1 MKKYHNMFL
10 RIVVAVVALHLSMLA
25 SAQDERSSSSM
36 FLTPQTMVNVTVPF
50 YLQDSG
56 KLFPVRWGL
65 DVAWM
70 SEQNIRKGINHIGR
84 ADVTMVRGSFRT
96 KDQLV
101 NDSVLTT
108 DQTTTLQERIRLARI
123 VSDTVEIILNEDQE
137 AGIDSWYGTKGN
149 TNTRRWAQMIDAH
162 VKWIQEKFPRL
173 KVVAIS
179 PFNEP
184 DYSNWGQGS
193 IANMKEIARL
203 LKEEFPRFKDIA
215 ITAGNTLNCD
225 QALSWYNG
233 VKPYV
238 DWGNTHQLAG
248 SFDNYANF
256 FQRVTNDGKYGY
268 ADELH
273 NVGEAMVGAEYGMK
287 AGVWWGFDSR
297 ARGEFCHISNHG
309 SRIGYAE
316 NRSAWTSASVYRDG
330 ETGDVKAFLGSSERQ
345 ANTSAFL
352 FVSRD
357 REVYYD
363 GQGPQREFRM
373 EIPGGNGY
381 QNGQTNAERVIDIVS
396 GEDVPLSVING
407 QYKIMNRATNGVV
420 AQNGVLNGNTN
431 ISQMSYSGK
440 TLQQWNVE
448 PVSPRIGG
456 DYSFL
461 KITSVND
468 GRYLNVLN
476 NSTNAANVI
485 AYNAG
490 CASNEQWYLVYAGNG
505 FYYIKNRESGLYLE
519 LATKSTANGTN
530 IRQNKFGT
538 TDAARQLQQW
548 RFLPL
553 DAPCEQ
559 KAPAAPTALSA
570 KGQQASVA
578 LEWNAN
584 TEDDLVGYMV
594 LRAEAATGEWNT
606 IARKVTQTHYVDNT
620 CRQGVEY
627 IYKVRAFDYSENLS
641 ECSETATATVTGEK
655 GMVANWQFEDNLQDN
670 TDNWFDAIHSS
681 TAVFTDEHKSGG
693 KALNITSGYVRL
705 PYQVGDMEEMTI
717 ALWVNWQNNTSNWT
731 RIFDFGNGT
740 DEYMFLTP
748 SNGTIMRFAIKN
760 GGDEQQV
767 DCRSKLAGKVWKHV
781 AVAIGK
787 EKVSIFIDGEEV
799 ASNANVTIRPR
810 DFRPAL
816 NYIARSQFTNDPGFR
831 GYVDDLRIYN
841 YALTADE
848 LKAVMEDSTSDIRKT
863 MSEQPTDTY
872 YDLNGIKRDSPQR
885 GVNIVKASDGSSRK
899 VIQ

>member
-1 MKKYHNMFL
+1 MKSHNRFFL
-10 RIVVAVVALHLSMLA
+10 ALAFAMVSFVAT
-25 SAQDERSSSSM
+25 AQDERPSSSM
-36 FLTPQTMVNVTVPF
+36 YLKPQASSNVTVPF
-50 YLQDSG
+50 YLQDPG
-56 KLFPVRWGL
+56 KQLPVRWGM

-70 SEQNIRKGINHIGR
+70 NEQNMRKGINHIGKS
-84 ADVTMVRGSFRT
+84 DITIVRGSFRT
-96 KDQLV
+96 RDPLT
-101 NDSVLTT
+101 NDSVLTSN
-108 DQTTTLQERIRLARI
+108 QVSTLQERIRLARL

-137 AGIDSWYGTKGN
+137 AGIDSWYGSKGN
-149 TNTRRWAQMIDAH
+149 TNTKRWAAMINAH
-162 VKWIQEKFPRL
+162 VKWIQEKYPKLR
-173 KVVAIS
+173 VVAVS

-184 DYSNWGQGS
+184 DYSDWGQGS
-193 IANMKEIARL
+193 IANMKEISRL
-203 LKEEFPRFKDIA
+203 LKEEYPRFKDIA

-225 QALSWYNG
+225 QALNWYNG

-309 SRIGYAE
+309 SRIGYGE
-316 NRSAWTSASVYRDG
+316 NRSAWTSASVYRDD

-345 ANTSAFL
+345 ANTSTFL

-363 GQGPQREFRM
+363 GQGPVREFRM
-373 EIPGGNGY
+373 EVPGGTGY

-396 GEDVPLSVING
+396 GEDVPPSVING
-407 QYKIMNRATNGVV
+407 QYKIMNRATNGVM
-420 AQNGVLNGNTN
+420 AQNGVVGGNTN

-440 TLQQWNVE
+440 TVQQWNVE
-448 PVSPRIGG
+448 PVSARIGG
-456 DYSFL
+456 DYSFW

-468 GRYLNVLN
+468 GRYINVLN
-476 NSTNAANVI
+476 NSTIAANVI
-485 AYNAG
+485 AFNAG
-490 CASNEQWYLVYAGNG
+490 CASNEQWFFEYAGNG

-519 LATKSTANGTN
+519 LASKSTANGTN
-530 IRQNKFGT
+530 IRQNKLGT
-538 TDAARQLQQW
+538 TDGARLLQQW

-559 KAPAAPTALSA
+559 LAPAAPTSLSA

-578 LEWNAN
+578 LSWDANAEN
-584 TEDDLVGYMV
+584 DVVGYMV
-594 LRAEAATGEWNT
+594 LRAEAATGDWNV
-606 IARKVTQTHYVDNT
+606 IARKVASTQYVDNT

-627 IYKVRAFDYSENLS
+627 IYKVRAIDYSENLS
-641 ECSETATATVTGEK
+641 EYSETATATVTGEK
-655 GMVANWQFEDNLQDN
+655 GLVANWQFDGSLIDN
-670 TDNWFDAIHSS
+670 TDNWFDAVHSS
-681 TAVFTDEHKSGG
+681 SPTFTDAHQSGE
-693 KALNITSGYVRL
+693 KALNLTSGYVRL
-705 PYQVGDMEEMTI
+705 PYQVGDMDEMTI
-717 ALWVNWQNNTSNWT
+717 ALWVNWQNGTSNWT

-748 SNGTIMRFAIKN
+748 SNGSIMRFAIKN

-767 DCRSKLAGKVWKHV
+767 DCKSKLSTRVWKHV
-781 AVAIGK
+781 AVTIGRDK
-787 EKVSIFIDGEEV
+787 TSIFIDGEEV
-799 ASNANVTIRPR
+799 ASNANVTIKPS
-810 DFRPAL
+810 DFRPSL

-831 GYVDDLRIYN
+831 GYVDDVRIYN

-848 LKAVMEDSTSDIRKT
+848 LKEVMNDTTNGIPSAEIQDSKSV
-863 MSEQPTDTY
+863 Y
-872 YDLNGIKRDSPQR
+872 YDLNGIRHNAPQK
-885 GVNIVKASDGSSRK
+885 GVSIVKKADGSSRK